1 MKDRREVIRYYEDIP
16 LEEHILVMSFVRTL
30 KIRNISINGL
40 AFYSPMYP
48 KGDVIKITLTFPNIL
63 QIFEENIL
71 ILSDE
76 HEPFC
81 RGKFVDPSKEFMETL
96 TEYMEKLL

>member
-1 MKDRREVIRYYEDIP
+1 MKDRREVPRYYEDIP

-30 KIRNISINGL
+30 KIKDISVNGL

-48 KGDVIKITLTFPNIL
+48 KGDVIQVTLTFPNIL

-76 HEPFC
+76 DEPFC
-81 RGKFVDPSKEFMETL
+81 RCQFVDPSKEFMDTL
-96 TEYMEKLL
+96 TDYMEKLL